1 MFFFFSVNDIKSTL
15 NKQVQRADI
24 RLKSLNDMLE
34 LLKISDQLIPSIKF
48 YLLSGWQG
56 MVQHDQVDIQPA
68 PQVLD
73 QVYIIILFSRKI
85 FETINFLKL
94 FLFFSLGTFDTSKI
108 SSPSIA
114 SQILY
119 VRMDGNRNV
128 TFSQNGRMSNSR
140 KNTQRSTNE
149 RKSQS

>member
-1 MFFFFSVNDIKSTL
+1 MKLIFTKFSFFFSVNDIKSTL

-85 FETINFLKL
+85 FETL
-94 FLFFSLGTFDTSKI
+94 FLFFSL
-108 SSPSIA
+108 
-114 SQILY
+114 
-119 VRMDGNRNV
+119 
-128 TFSQNGRMSNSR
+128 
-140 KNTQRSTNE
+140 
-149 RKSQS
+149 

>member
-1 MFFFFSVNDIKSTL
+1 MKFVILSWRNILGKKKITKNSFLKFIFTNFLFFFSVNDIKSTL

-73 QVYIIILFSRKI
+73 QV
-85 FETINFLKL
+85 NKL
-94 FLFFSLGTFDTSKI
+94 SFYFT
-108 SSPSIA
+108 
-114 SQILY
+114 
-119 VRMDGNRNV
+119 
-128 TFSQNGRMSNSR
+128 
-140 KNTQRSTNE
+140 
-149 RKSQS
+149 

>member
-1 MFFFFSVNDIKSTL
+1 M

-73 QVYIIILFSRKI
+73 QVCIIILFSHKI
-85 FETINFLKL
+85 FEIINFLKL
-94 FLFFSLGTFDTSKI
+94 FLFFSFRYI
-108 SSPSIA
+108 
-114 SQILY
+114 
-119 VRMDGNRNV
+119 
-128 TFSQNGRMSNSR
+128 
-140 KNTQRSTNE
+140 
-149 RKSQS
+149 

>member
-1 MFFFFSVNDIKSTL
+1 MKFGFEMHFHDFFFSVNDIKSTL

-73 QVYIIILFSRKI
+73 QV
-85 FETINFLKL
+85 
-94 FLFFSLGTFDTSKI
+94 G
-108 SSPSIA
+108 
-114 SQILY
+114 
-119 VRMDGNRNV
+119 
-128 TFSQNGRMSNSR
+128 
-140 KNTQRSTNE
+140 
-149 RKSQS
+149 

>member
-1 MFFFFSVNDIKSTL
+1 
-15 NKQVQRADI
+15 
-24 RLKSLNDMLE
+24 MLE

-85 FETINFLKL
+85 FETLLLGMSKGEMAAVLREFNMKSPITGNDLSEPIEFNLMFQTSIGPTGDIKGFL
-94 FLFFSLGTFDTSKI
+94 
-108 SSPSIA
+108 
-114 SQILY
+114 
-119 VRMDGNRNV
+119 R
-128 TFSQNGRMSNSR
+128 
-140 KNTQRSTNE
+140 
-149 RKSQS
+149 

>member
-1 MFFFFSVNDIKSTL
+1 MKFVILSWRNILGKKYKKLLKFDFKIHFHEFSFFFSVNDIKSTL

-73 QVYIIILFSRKI
+73 QVYIIHVKY
-85 FETINFLKL
+85 LK
-94 FLFFSLGTFDTSKI
+94 
-108 SSPSIA
+108 
-114 SQILY
+114 Q
-119 VRMDGNRNV
+119 
-128 TFSQNGRMSNSR
+128 
-140 KNTQRSTNE
+140 
-149 RKSQS
+149 